1 MDLRHLLHG
10 PNDPSA
16 PGAIGRAR
24 AYEALSAVVFAGR
37 RRRLYGR
44 LVELSGARPGERAL
58 DIGCGTGYL
67 VGLLAHAVAPGGTVT
82 GIDPAAAMID
92 YARRHVRQDG
102 CTFTQGLA
110 EELPCADGSV
120 DLVVSSLA
128 FHHIPEDRRERALA
142 EMFRVL
148 RPGGRLLLADFRPP
162 RGRAARRLV
171 GATAGPAM
179 RDNPV
184 DLMTPMV
191 RGAGFGACTS
201 GDMRPF
207 LHWVRAA
214 RPAAAAS
221 R

>member
-10 PNDPSA
+10 HHDPAAPN
-16 PGAIGRAR
+16 AIGRAR

-37 RRRLYGR
+37 RQRLYGR

-67 VGLLAHAVAPGGTVT
+67 AGLLARSVTLGGTVT
-82 GIDPAAAMID
+82 GIDPAPAMID
-92 YARRHVRQDG
+92 YARRHARRDH
-102 CTFTQGLA
+102 CTFAQGVA
-110 EELPCADGSV
+110 EELPCEDGTF
-120 DLVVSSLA
+120 DLVISSLA

-148 RPGGRLLLADFRPP
+148 RPGGRLLLADYRPP

-171 GATAGPAM
+171 GVTVGPAM
-179 RDNPV
+179 RDNRV
-184 DLMTPMV
+184 DLLTPLV
-191 RGAGFGACTS
+191 RGAGFDVSAS
-201 GDMRPF
+201 GDLRPF

-214 RPAAAAS
+214 RPTGAAGL
-221 R
+221 

>member
-10 PNDPSA
+10 HHDPSA

-67 VGLLAHAVAPGGTVT
+67 AGLLARSVTPGGTVT
-82 GIDPAAAMID
+82 GIDPAPAMID
-92 YARRHVRQDG
+92 YARRHVRRDH
-102 CTFTQGLA
+102 CTFTRGVA
-110 EELPCADGSV
+110 EELPCEEGAF
-120 DLVVSSLA
+120 DLVISSLA

-148 RPGGRLLLADFRPP
+148 RPGGRLLLADYRPP
-162 RGRAARRLV
+162 RGRAARQLV
-171 GATAGPAM
+171 GATVGPVM
-179 RDNPV
+179 RDNRV
-184 DLMTPMV
+184 DLLTPLV
-191 RGAGFGACTS
+191 RGAGFDASAS
-201 GDMRPF
+201 GDLRPF
-207 LHWVRAA
+207 LHWVRAI
-214 RPAAAAS
+214 RPAGAAGL
-221 R
+221 

>member
-10 PNDPSA
+10 RHDPSA

-37 RRRLYGR
+37 HRRVYGR

-58 DIGCGTGYL
+58 DVGCGTGYL
-67 VGLLAHAVAPGGTVT
+67 AGLLACAVAPGGTVT
-82 GIDPAAAMID
+82 GIDPAPTMVDHAG
-92 YARRHVRQDG
+92 RHVRQDG
-102 CTFTQGLA
+102 CTFTQGVA
-110 EELPCADGSV
+110 EELPCADGTV

-162 RGRAARRLV
+162 KGRAARHLV
-171 GATAGPAM
+171 GAMTGPVM
-179 RDNPV
+179 RDNHV
-184 DLMTPMV
+184 DLMKPLV
-191 RGAGFGACTS
+191 SGAGFAECVS
-201 GDMRPF
+201 GDLRPF
-207 LHWVRAA
+207 FRWVLAV
-214 RPAAAAS
+214 RPAEAAG